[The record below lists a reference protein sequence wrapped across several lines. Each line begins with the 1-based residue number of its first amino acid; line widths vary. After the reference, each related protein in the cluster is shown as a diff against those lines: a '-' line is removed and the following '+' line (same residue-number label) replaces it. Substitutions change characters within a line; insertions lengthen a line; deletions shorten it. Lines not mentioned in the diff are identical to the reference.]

1 MAFSSVT
8 PAKLGRGA
16 VGSTVSTF
24 YTVPVLTRTFV
35 KDIDI
40 ANTTTST
47 INATVYL
54 VESGGTAGTSNAL
67 LYSVMVP
74 ANGTLQWTGSQI
86 IHAGDTIQALGST
99 TGLTIN
105 ISGGE
110 AV

>member
-1 MAFSSVT
+1 MAFDSIT
-8 PAKLGRGA
+8 PAKLGRGSIGA
-16 VGSTVSTF
+16 TVSTF
-24 YTVPVLTRTFV
+24 YTVPALTRTFV

-40 ANTTTST
+40 ANTTSTT

-67 LYSVMVP
+67 LYAVMIP

-86 IHAGDTIQALGST
+86 LHAGDTIQALGST